1 MVTFKKPEEFKKH
14 ASLLTSA
21 VREVFKAL
29 GKDLAGK
36 CNWWCDQKVFIHG
49 IEFCLQETLIIKFR
63 KKFQTHIW

>member
-14 ASLLTSA
+14 ASLLASA

-36 CNWWCDQKVFIHG
+36 CN
-49 IEFCLQETLIIKFR
+49 
-63 KKFQTHIW
+63 

>member
-29 GKDLAGK
+29 AKDLAGK
-36 CNWWCDQKVFIHG
+36 CN
-49 IEFCLQETLIIKFR
+49 
-63 KKFQTHIW
+63 